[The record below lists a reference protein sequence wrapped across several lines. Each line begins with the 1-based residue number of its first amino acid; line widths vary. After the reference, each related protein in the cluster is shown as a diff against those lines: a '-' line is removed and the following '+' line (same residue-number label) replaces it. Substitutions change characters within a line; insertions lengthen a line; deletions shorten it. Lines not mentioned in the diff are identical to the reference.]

1 MRRIYSFLKLLLLIG
16 FVYWLILASI
26 LVYLFLLVPTTGE
39 SEHLCVWLACT
50 FVLLVVFGAVLFLGL
65 VVVYYLNTG
74 EQGRLVWQW
83 RDALLCLPLC
93 SSHFFYTTAIV
104 HNVVPSTGHM
114 VCFCSSRGFHN
125 KLAPSAPSI
134 YTYVWKFWPDNDMAY
149 ML

>member
-1 MRRIYSFLKLLLLIG
+1 MRRIYSLLKLLLLIG

-65 VVVYYLNTG
+65 VVVNTG

-93 SSHFFYTTAIV
+93 FSESLSSYH
-104 HNVVPSTGHM
+104 S
-114 VCFCSSRGFHN
+114 
-125 KLAPSAPSI
+125 
-134 YTYVWKFWPDNDMAY
+134 
-149 ML
+149 